1 MNDTLSQVI
10 LASYPVMS
18 VLAILAYAVDKHA
31 AQTGA
36 YRVSEQ
42 ALILLGLFGGWPG
55 ALLAQRLFRHKTVK
69 RSFQSLFWVSVVAN
83 LVLVTVALVL
93 SQASG

>member
-1 MNDTLSQVI
+1 MHDTLSQVI
-10 LASYPVMS
+10 LASYLVMS

-36 YRVSEQ
+36 YRISEQ
-42 ALILLGLFGGWPG
+42 TLLLLGLFGGWPG

-69 RSFQSLFWVSVVAN
+69 RSFQAVFWASVVGN